1 MAPIGLVE
9 ELAVGNERR
18 KEAKIIPK
26 MDSSA
31 GIDQTQRKHPEERR

>member
-1 MAPIGLVE
+1 MLGMSE
-9 ELAVGNERR
+9 GK

-31 GIDQTQRKHPEERR
+31 GIDQAQRKHPEEQR

>member
-1 MAPIGLVE
+1 MSGMRK
-9 ELAVGNERR
+9 GK

-31 GIDQTQRKHPEERR
+31 GIDQAKENILKNKDEH